1 MVVMVRTV
9 GSLQELG
16 KEKGSRM
23 NVSSSLCRLGWL
35 VALGSGPEVVNQQSV
50 LEKRARVPNIAAEL
64 QTRSGVHGGETSGV
78 RQSRFAKLK
87 ANIVKDM
94 RLLSQRRR
102 ALATEWRRLDAM
114 RSEHV
119 CVVVHGG
126 TATSPIDLGVDCAE
140 RKEFDFS
147 CGHLKACRCSGSASH

>member
-1 MVVMVRTV
+1 MQI
-9 GSLQELG
+9 G
-16 KEKGSRM
+16 
-23 NVSSSLCRLGWL
+23 
-35 VALGSGPEVVNQQSV
+35 LGSGPQVVNQQSV
-50 LEKRARVPNIAAEL
+50 LEKRARVPNIAHEL
-64 QTRSGVHGGETSGV
+64 RTQSGVDRGA
-78 RQSRFAKLK
+78 QLK

-114 RSEHV
+114 RSEHF

-126 TATSPIDLGVDCAE
+126 TAASPTDLGVDCAE
-140 RKEFDFS
+140 RKAFDFS

>member
-1 MVVMVRTV
+1 M
-9 GSLQELG
+9 
-16 KEKGSRM
+16 
-23 NVSSSLCRLGWL
+23 CRAACADW
-35 VALGSGPEVVNQQSV
+35 AWSEVVNQQSV
-50 LEKRARVPNIAAEL
+50 LEKRARVPNIPHEL
-64 QTRSGVHGGETSGV
+64 RTQSGADRG
-78 RQSRFAKLK
+78 AKLK
-87 ANIVKDM
+87 ATIVKDV

-126 TATSPIDLGVDCAE
+126 TAASPIDLGVDCAE

-147 CGHLKACRCSGSASH
+147 CGHLKGCRCSGSASH